1 MTTCELKGLKK
12 GFIFIIFFKATILLQ
27 IKVAKEI
34 QLKAYVKKK
43 KKGDPQLFSLFFFSH
58 CIYEV
63 EKYLKSV
70 QIP

>member
-43 KKGDPQLFSLFFFSH
+43 KKRRSTTIFSIFLQPL
-58 CIYEV
+58 
-63 EKYLKSV
+63 YL
-70 QIP
+70 

>member
-43 KKGDPQLFSLFFFSH
+43 KKKAIHNYFLYFSSAIVFMR
-58 CIYEV
+58 
-63 EKYLKSV
+63 
-70 QIP
+70 